1 MPTLWF
7 AKVRVVK
14 QTRFS
19 TRNAEICFT
28 VYFHIGCPRGCKV
41 TLFSQ
46 REEFLKS
53 ESARFSTLL
62 VEPAGVDCWHWL
74 VGSNCSLRAP
84 FTDPQSRS
92 RPATCV
98 VTYFQQE
105 VHSSFSKLNLQN
117 ILTSKEVYYAVFNTL
132 LHEIH
137 TFPSG
142 TMPGS
147 QSLVRRGAFF
157 IQNPPKISRKSLK
170 LS

>member
-1 MPTLWF
+1 MPKLLF
-7 AKVRVVK
+7 EKIRVAK
-14 QTRFS
+14 QTIPKIFNKMVPS
-19 TRNAEICFT
+19 LLHCELSYWLVSQEDAKSHC
-28 VYFHIGCPRGCKV
+28 
-41 TLFSQ
+41 FSQ

-105 VHSSFSKLNLQN
+105 VHSSFSKLNLQDV
-117 ILTSKEVYYAVFNTL
+117 LSSKEVYYAV
-132 LHEIH
+132 
-137 TFPSG
+137 
-142 TMPGS
+142 
-147 QSLVRRGAFF
+147 
-157 IQNPPKISRKSLK
+157 
-170 LS
+170 